1 MAGLK
6 YRVEEMPHEE
16 KKTQNMENKRLTIR
30 KLGDKFRELN
40 RQSLPTTEREQR
52 NMKQAWK

>member
-1 MAGLK
+1 MS
-6 YRVEEMPHEE
+6 HEE
-16 KKTQNMENKRLTIR
+16 KKKTQNMENKRLTIR

-40 RQSLPTTEREQR
+40 RQPLPTTEREQR